1 MAWTEITPAG
11 VPAGGER
18 TELALAAS
26 TNGVGQVVY
35 AVSRASNN
43 VNYNQDVLFAPS
55 CTYTDTNPYA
65 YDSPRNTLY
74 IPDECYPNQSIR
86 RVTGVGST
94 LNYTRFVMYDYP
106 SFMKLGIDQTS
117 LFIGFS
123 NGRVIKY
130 TNLNQTTPTS
140 TTVAGLGLPISS
152 IDVGASDN
160 ELLVTL
166 SSYGVSSVWYTNNG
180 GATWVNKDPAGSGLA
195 DVPVRAGLFNPQNR
209 QQVVLATDLGIWT
222 TNDISA
228 SNPGWALSSKGL
240 GLVKINRLSYRA
252 SDGRLVAATAGRGI
266 FETNALAVA
275 YTPSS
280 ISITGI
286 SNTTLCAGNT
296 FTVSFSVVGT
306 STTNYQGFLIK
317 PV

>member
-1 MAWTEITPAG
+1 MASSFNYIQRLVVNSSGHIFAATYYGVVRSTDGGANWQYVLAPSQGIGTGGTPTYDYFKDMVTDLEIATDDIVYAALNAGRIFRTNDGNTGTAWTEITPAG

-55 CTYTDTNPYA
+55 CTYTDTNPYT

-86 RVTGVGST
+86 RVTGVRST

-117 LFIGFS
+117 LFVGFS

-209 QQVVLATDLGIWT
+209 QQVMLATDLGI
-222 TNDISA
+222 
-228 SNPGWALSSKGL
+228 
-240 GLVKINRLSYRA
+240 
-252 SDGRLVAATAGRGI
+252 
-266 FETNALAVA
+266 
-275 YTPSS
+275 
-280 ISITGI
+280 
-286 SNTTLCAGNT
+286 
-296 FTVSFSVVGT
+296 
-306 STTNYQGFLIK
+306 
-317 PV
+317 